1 MGQSVTRHDFEW
13 SYTEEPHASRRKE
26 ILAKYPQVKKLMGPD
41 PNLKWIVTGMVIAQV
56 SFRLRSGV
64 WKMCL

>member
-13 SYTEEPHASRRKE
+13 SYTEEPHATRRKE

-41 PNLKWIVTGMVIAQV
+41 PNLKWIVTAMVIVQV
-56 SFRLRSGV
+56 GMRT
-64 WKMCL
+64 

>member
-26 ILAKYPQVKKLMGPD
+26 ILAKYPQVKTLMGSD
-41 PNLKWIVTGMVIAQV
+41 PNLKWIVTAMVIVQV
-56 SFRLRSGV
+56 
-64 WKMCL
+64 

>member
-26 ILAKYPQVKKLMGPD
+26 ILAKYPQVKSLMGPD
-41 PNLKWIVTGMVIAQV
+41 ANLKWVVTAMVIVQAGLL
-56 SFRLRSGV
+56 SCS
-64 WKMCL
+64 